1 MSTFKC
7 LSVSQPFA
15 ELIIQGKKTIE
26 LRHWDTNYRGEF
38 LIHSPAKIKLDDC
51 KRLGVDHNILITSA
65 IIGKAT
71 IYDTKRYQT
80 KKEFITDRK
89 YHFAP
94 DDYFTEKT
102 FGFFLKSAKQFKI
115 PIPAKG
121 KLGFF
126 DIQLESKIAKD
137 DEITSEI
144 FDEEYRI
151 QWINHH

>member
-1 MSTFKC
+1 M
-7 LSVSQPFA
+7 
-15 ELIIQGKKTIE
+15 
-26 LRHWDTNYRGEF
+26 
-38 LIHSPAKIKLDDC
+38 DDC
-51 KRLGVDHNILITSA
+51 KKLGVDHNILITSA

-144 FDEEYRI
+144 FDEEYRT